1 MPTTLLSDHQID
13 LWYTPQGV
21 ATDRGLLEEY
31 GSLITADEAA
41 RQRRFVFDKD
51 REQFLLARALV
62 RSVLSCYADVPPAEW
77 RFGQNDFGKPG
88 IDRPEAPPELAFNL
102 SHTQGLVVC
111 AVAKA
116 ASVGVDVE
124 AIDRDVEH
132 LTIAERF
139 FAEPECRYL
148 RGAAADERGRAFFR
162 IWTLKEAYIKAHGRG
177 LSIPLGSF
185 AVVPADQRPPS
196 LELLD
201 DSSVDVSEWRFAQ
214 LEMAG
219 QFLIGICAQRTAPAA
234 MDVCVREMVPLR
246 EVKDRAVLRVDR
258 GLLTI

>member
-1 MPTTLLSDHQID
+1 MATILLSDHQID

-21 ATDRGLLEEY
+21 AADRGLLEEY

-62 RSVLSCYADVPPAEW
+62 RCVLSRYADVPPAEW
-77 RFGQNDFGKPG
+77 RFGQNDFGKPA
-88 IDRPEAPPELAFNL
+88 IDRPAPPPQLAFNL

-116 ASVGVDVE
+116 RSVGVDVE

-148 RGAAADERGRAFFR
+148 REATADERGRAFFR
-162 IWTLKEAYIKAHGRG
+162 IWTLKEAYIKAHGKG

-185 AVVPADQRPPS
+185 AVVPTDDQPPS
-196 LELLD
+196 LEMRD
-201 DSSVDVSEWRFAQ
+201 DSSVDASEWKFAQ

-219 QFLIGICAQRTAPAA
+219 QFVIGTCAQRIASAA
-234 MDVCVREMVPLR
+234 MDVVVREMVPLR
-246 EVKDRAVLRVDR
+246 EAKELSILRVDR